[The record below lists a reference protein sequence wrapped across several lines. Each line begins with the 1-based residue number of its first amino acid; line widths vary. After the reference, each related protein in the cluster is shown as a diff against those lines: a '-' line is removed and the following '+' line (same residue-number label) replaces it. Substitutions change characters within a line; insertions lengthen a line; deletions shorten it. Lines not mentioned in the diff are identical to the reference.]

1 MNNQKLQKRIQE
13 ELDFDLVMRQRT
25 QLGFTGLAEE
35 QEYIDEADFRTQ
47 IRAFDKDKDQNQFDL
62 SFVGH
67 EMDSEKNV
75 QVVVHSGAV
84 DGRKVPDS
92 LGNDIEQ
99 EREEEEESRSVIFS
113 DSSLASAMNCA
124 MLSSRKK
131 SLGKV

>member
-1 MNNQKLQKRIQE
+1 
-13 ELDFDLVMRQRT
+13 
-25 QLGFTGLAEE
+25 
-35 QEYIDEADFRTQ
+35 
-47 IRAFDKDKDQNQFDL
+47 
-62 SFVGH
+62 
-67 EMDSEKNV
+67 MDSEKNV

-131 SLGKV
+131 SLGKRSKTLGNKEMSKSIKVRLGVDLHT